1 MIKNGVFVVSQ
12 LIFRKVADVRR
23 EKELAEKRKNEPQ
36 LDEQRD
42 QLVRKIFTKF
52 RKDRAPSQVLGMQ
65 QATLTLAEENKTDGG
80 TSSGTV
86 ADPSDGNGRPKVL
99 PLVLR
104 QQSEDQQATC
114 STALRPTAAPKKVSK
129 WGKVL
134 GGGSGGGSAESMD
147 TSTAAASATGQQSHG
162 VVAKARDSPGRVA
175 GGNGH
180 KVFPKL
186 QKVPTTAEP
195 FVAGNSGQRQET
207 IDETDERQA
216 GRVSSGAGGGQEPE
230 EEPPPAQQQPAS
242 PQTRR
247 TDAPSPPPPPCPSML
262 LPPPLDLDVLSKI
275 EDMKTEFKADVQS
288 INQRLTA
295 IEDMM
300 VRIFDKLDTLS
311 ASSVPSPLL
320 QPHHHHHHHHPHHQ
334 QQQPVTSPVPP
345 DTQMDVSRGCRTK
358 STDDLSSPMTPKLPP
373 MVRRR
378 RSKSRTRSSS
388 SALPPMRPYS
398 PRDTSPPPFPRS
410 ESLKKPCPPRPNDFL

>member
-1 MIKNGVFVVSQ
+1 M
-12 LIFRKVADVRR
+12 ADVRR

-65 QATLTLAEENKTDGG
+65 QGTGTTTDEQHKSDGG
-80 TSSGTV
+80 PSSGTIT
-86 ADPSDGNGRPKVL
+86 DPSDVGGAGRPKVL

-104 QQSEDQQATC
+104 QQSEDQQASC
-114 STALRPTAAPKKVSK
+114 STGPKTVVTTAAPKKVSK

-134 GGGSGGGSAESMD
+134 GGGGGSTDSVD
-147 TSTAAASATGQQSHG
+147 TSVMSQQSAP
-162 VVAKARDSPGRVA
+162 AKIRDSPGRT

-186 QKVPTTAEP
+186 QKVPATTEQ
-195 FVAGNSGQRQET
+195 FVPGGSTGQRQET
-207 IDETDERQA
+207 IAETDERVQ
-216 GRVSSGAGGGQEPE
+216 GRAPGGGAEPE
-230 EEPPPAQQQPAS
+230 EEPPPPTQQSAAAES
-242 PQTRR
+242 PQQTARYS
-247 TDAPSPPPPPCPSML
+247 DMPSPPPPPCSML

-275 EDMKTEFKADVQS
+275 EDLKADFKTDVQS

-300 VRIFDKLDTLS
+300 QRIVNKLDAL
-311 ASSVPSPLL
+311 AVSSVPSPLL
-320 QPHHHHHHHHPHHQ
+320 R
-334 QQQPVTSPVPP
+334 PP
-345 DTQMDVSRGCRTK
+345 DTPEMSRGCRTK

>member
-1 MIKNGVFVVSQ
+1 M
-12 LIFRKVADVRR
+12 ADVRR

-52 RKDRAPSQVLGMQ
+52 RKDRAPSTVLGMQ
-65 QATLTLAEENKTDGG
+65 QGAGATADENKAE

-86 ADPSDGNGRPKVL
+86 ADASDAGSRPKVL

-104 QQSEDQQATC
+104 QQSDEQQQASS
-114 STALRPTAAPKKVSK
+114 STGVRPAAAAAAAPKKVSK

-134 GGGSGGGSAESMD
+134 GGGGSTDSVD
-147 TSTAAASATGQQSHG
+147 TSVVSQQS
-162 VVAKARDSPGRVA
+162 APARIRDSPGRTSGGGG

-186 QKVPTTAEP
+186 QKVPTTAADS
-195 FVAGNSGQRQET
+195 FVVGVGSSDQRQET
-207 IDETDERQA
+207 IHETDERPA
-216 GRVSSGAGGGQEPE
+216 RAEPE
-230 EEPPPAQQQPAS
+230 PEVEEVEEEKKETQRSSSAESPA
-242 PQTRR
+242 RNV
-247 TDAPSPPPPPCPSML
+247 DAPSPPPPPCTSMI
-262 LPPPLDLDVLSKI
+262 LPPPPDLDVLAKI
-275 EDMKTEFKADVQS
+275 EDLRADFKADVQS
-288 INQRLTA
+288 INQRLTG
-295 IEDMM
+295 IEDMIQ
-300 VRIFDKLDTLS
+300 RIVDKLDVL
-311 ASSVPSPLL
+311 AAAAAAPSMSL
-320 QPHHHHHHHHPHHQ
+320 QP
-334 QQQPVTSPVPP
+334 PP
-345 DTQMDVSRGCRTK
+345 PPPPPGTPDVGRGCRTK

>member
-1 MIKNGVFVVSQ
+1 M
-12 LIFRKVADVRR
+12 RR

-65 QATLTLAEENKTDGG
+65 QQGASTTADENKSEGPGG
-80 TSSGTV
+80 ISSGTV
-86 ADPSDGNGRPKVL
+86 ADASDGGSRPKVL
-99 PLVLR
+99 PLVSR
-104 QQSEDQQATC
+104 QPSEDQQASC
-114 STALRPTAAPKKVSK
+114 STAVRPVAAAVVAAPKKVSK

-134 GGGSGGGSAESMD
+134 GGGGGGSTDSVD
-147 TSTAAASATGQQSHG
+147 TSVVSQQS
-162 VVAKARDSPGRVA
+162 APARIRDSPGRT

-186 QKVPTTAEP
+186 QKVPATADP
-195 FVAGNSGQRQET
+195 FIVGQRQET
-207 IDETDERQA
+207 IAETDERLPRA
-216 GRVSSGAGGGQEPE
+216 LSDDVGGSGGGSGGGGPEPE
-230 EEPPPAQQQPAS
+230 EEPPPPLR
-242 PQTRR
+242 PPYEG
-247 TDAPSPPPPPCPSML
+247 APSPPPPPCVSMV

-275 EDMKTEFKADVQS
+275 EDLRADLKTDVQS

-300 VRIFDKLDTLS
+300 HRIVNKLDALAAT
-311 ASSVPSPLL
+311 SSPSPLL
-320 QPHHHHHHHHPHHQ
+320 LQ
-334 QQQPVTSPVPP
+334 PP
-345 DTQMDVSRGCRTK
+345 DTPEIGRGCRTK

>member
-1 MIKNGVFVVSQ
+1 M
-12 LIFRKVADVRR
+12 ADVRR

-52 RKDRAPSQVLGMQ
+52 RKDRAPSTVLGMQ
-65 QATLTLAEENKTDGG
+65 QGAATASDENKSDTGG
-80 TSSGTV
+80 PSTGTV
-86 ADPSDGNGRPKVL
+86 ADPSDGRPKVL

-104 QQSEDQQATC
+104 QQSEDQQASC
-114 STALRPTAAPKKVSK
+114 STGVRPAAAVSSTGSAIASAPKKVSK

-134 GGGSGGGSAESMD
+134 GAGGGSTESVD
-147 TSTAAASATGQQSHG
+147 TSVVSQQS
-162 VVAKARDSPGRVA
+162 APARIRDSPGRTS

-186 QKVPTTAEP
+186 QKVPATASES
-195 FVAGNSGQRQET
+195 FVVVGGGGSGGVDQRQET
-207 IDETDERQA
+207 IHETDERPA
-216 GRVSSGAGGGQEPE
+216 GAPPPPSGPEPE
-230 EEPPPAQQQPAS
+230 EEAAQRTSSPAGS
-242 PQTRR
+242 PRPSR
-247 TDAPSPPPPPCPSML
+247 NPDAPSPPPPPCASMI
-262 LPPPLDLDVLSKI
+262 LPPPPDLDVLAKI
-275 EDMKTEFKADVQS
+275 EDLRADFKADVQS
-288 INQRLTA
+288 INQRLTG
-295 IEDMM
+295 IEDMIQ
-300 VRIFDKLDTLS
+300 RIADKLDVLAAAS
-311 ASSVPSPLL
+311 APSPMTLL
-320 QPHHHHHHHHPHHQ
+320 QPPG
-334 QQQPVTSPVPP
+334 TP
-345 DTQMDVSRGCRTK
+345 DMGRGCRTK
-358 STDDLSSPMTPKLPP
+358 STDDLSSPITPKLPP